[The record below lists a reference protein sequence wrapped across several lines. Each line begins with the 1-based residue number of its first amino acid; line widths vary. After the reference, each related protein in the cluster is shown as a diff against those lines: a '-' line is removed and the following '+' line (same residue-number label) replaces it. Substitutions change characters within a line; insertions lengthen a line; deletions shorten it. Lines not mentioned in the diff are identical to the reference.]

1 MVWAWLAKVESMGRS
16 FSAYAPVVFASKL
29 LTYARVFLLTWLIGT
44 DQFGVWALGVMVFG
58 IGSTILTLGSSQSV
72 ARYVS
77 FYHARGQ
84 LRRFFRRAAVGICLV
99 GVAATAAGLLASG
112 SIADLLAASRG
123 AAVRLAYTQRLEIVL
138 LGLLNGL
145 LMALYLNLHSCIR
158 AMRTFHLLAVV
169 EVGYTVSFTAA
180 ALLAAWAWPRGVA
193 ILWAHAGSL
202 AVMLLAGGYAAHR
215 ALGYLPASGAAEEE
229 PGAVGEEGDVV
240 PQDGHV
246 SAAER
251 ADVEKGGPVVL
262 RRLLRFGFVA
272 MLATLAW
279 QLGNHVSFFL
289 TNHYR
294 GTGEAGVYAAIRQ
307 FCQPAWILSGMVWG
321 VVFSHL
327 ASHWESNKRQAALEM
342 VNLTYKAVVV
352 VLMTVTVLVLATG
365 RWWRLLLQ
373 KDYQVE
379 VKLLGGLLMFYQCSA
394 NLGLASIAAKLRERP
409 VVIVVVVAAGVAVN
423 VILGW
428 MWIPA
433 GGVLAASRAAGIG
446 MLVAVALGGV
456 YLLASGFRAHPAA
469 HVLAVSPVVLLAPT
483 PVVVIAWAAV
493 LAVAAF
499 TPLVFTAREKH
510 VLANYVRSLGMRRGW
525 ARP

>member
-16 FSAYAPVVFASKL
+16 FSAYAPVVLASKL
-29 LTYARVFLLTWLIGT
+29 LTYARVILLTWVIGT
-44 DQFGVWALGVMVFG
+44 DQFGVWGLGVMVFG
-58 IGSTILTLGSSQSV
+58 IGSTILTLGSGQSV

-77 FYHARGQ
+77 YYHARGQ

-99 GVAATAAGLLASG
+99 GAIATAGGLLASG
-112 SIADLLAASRG
+112 SIAGLLSASRE
-123 AAVRLAYTQRLEIVL
+123 AAVRLSYSQRLEIVV
-138 LGLLNGL
+138 LGLINGL

-180 ALLAAWAWPRGVA
+180 ALLAGWAWPTGVTV
-193 ILWAHAGSL
+193 LWAHAASL
-202 AVMLLAGGYAAHR
+202 ALMLLAGGYAAHR
-215 ALGYLPASGAAEEE
+215 ALGQLSASGAAEEE

-246 SAAER
+246 SAAEL
-251 ADVEKGGPVVL
+251 AEVEKGGPIL
-262 RRLLRFGFVA
+262 GRLLRFGFVA

-279 QLGNHVSFFL
+279 QFGNHVSFFL
-289 TNHYR
+289 TNRYC
-294 GTGEAGVYAAIRQ
+294 GTSQAGIYAAIRQ

-327 ASHWESNKRQAALEM
+327 ASHWESNKRQAAVEM
-342 VNLTYKAVVV
+342 VNITYKAVVV

-373 KDYQVE
+373 KDYQAQIGM
-379 VKLLGGLLMFYQCSA
+379 LGGLLMFYQCSA

-409 VVIVVVVAAGVAVN
+409 VVIVAFVAAGVAVN

-428 MWIPA
+428 MWIPS
-433 GGVLAASRAAGIG
+433 GGVQAAAQAAGIG

-456 YLLASGFRAHPAA
+456 YLVASGFRAHPAA
-469 HVLAVSPVVLLAPT
+469 HVLALSPAVLLAPT
-483 PVVVIAWAAV
+483 PVVIVAWAGV

-499 TPLVFTAREKH
+499 TPLVFTAREKRAL
-510 VLANYVRSLGMRRGW
+510 VMYVRSLGMRRGW
-525 ARP
+525 SRP